1 MAQAASEMLGPSV
14 HVRTEAFPDEHPE
27 AVTAPGSGERS
38 AVLSWDSPAHE
49 HARLRLCRTRD
60 DCVERWVTFEAS
72 DPELERGRTL
82 GFLTATVFLASAS
95 PQPTPTLTAAPAPA
109 PQAPAPPE
117 REFPRG
123 EISAAAAVSGPGTG
137 TTLGAGLTVDYA
149 FSRKFRAGVAGE
161 LRFGEVPEAQASS
174 RVFSFVAHATFV
186 AWRPTA
192 GTWLGANVG
201 LGGYQLLLSHFSS
214 DDLEPD
220 RQGRFLLGGTA
231 GAIGGLDFNKS
242 AGLYLE
248 LAAEILSGKTQFF
261 VHEDLR
267 ATWPLVNPLA
277 RLGLRAAF

>member
-14 HVRTEAFPDEHPE
+14 QVRTEAFPDEHPE
-27 AVTAPGSGERS
+27 AVTAPGGGERS

-82 GFLTATVFLASAS
+82 GFLTATVFLA
-95 PQPTPTLTAAPAPA
+95 TPAAPPN
-109 PQAPAPPE
+109 PAPPPP
-117 REFPRG
+117 RPRPSPPLPEFPRG
-123 EISAAAAVSGPGTG
+123 EIGAAAAVSGPGTG
-137 TTLGAGLTVDYA
+137 TTLGAGLSVDYA
-149 FSRKFRAGVAGE
+149 FSRRFRAGLAGE
-161 LRFGEVPEAQASS
+161 LRFGEVPEVQASS
-174 RVFSFVAHATFV
+174 RIASFVAHATFI
-186 AWRPTA
+186 AFRPTA

-201 LGGYQLLLSHFSS
+201 VGGYQLLLSHFSS
-214 DDLEPD
+214 DDVEPA

-242 AGLYLE
+242 SGLYLE
-248 LAAEILSGKTQFF
+248 LAAEILAGKTGFF
-261 VHEDLR
+261 VHDELR
-267 ATWPLVNPLA
+267 ATWPVVNPLV